1 MEKVN
6 LKDKFKLIDDYWSP
20 ALVGELNG
28 QGVKLAKFK
37 GEFPKHQHDNEDEL
51 FLVIKGKCCLEL
63 DEKTI
68 ELNQGELFIVPK
80 GTTHRPY
87 AVEEAHVLMFE
98 PMTTLNTG
106 SADNE
111 FTKRDLKTI

>member
-1 MEKVN
+1 MQKVN
-6 LKDKFKLIDDYWSP
+6 LEDKFKLIKGYWSP
-20 ALVGELNG
+20 ALIGELNG
-28 QGVKLAKFK
+28 QGVKIAKFK

-51 FLVIKGKCCLEL
+51 FLVVKGQCFLEL

-68 ELNQGELFIVPK
+68 ELNEGELFIVPK

-98 PMTTLNTG
+98 PMSTLNTG
-106 SADNE
+106 NTENE
-111 FTKRDLKTI
+111 YTKKVLKTI